1 VELLNLWCA
10 DGMRSVKMAEVQ
22 RVRFLNPVI
31 DSEFKKALET
41 LAQSH
46 DTQKKAVSISCIGE
60 GKRSVKVGYVVE
72 NPIWKTSYRLVLD
85 KDKKEKP
92 FLQGWAVV
100 ENPSDEDWKDV
111 RMALVSGRPIS
122 FQMNLYDPLYVSR
135 PVVEPE
141 LFASLRPVAYSGGL
155 DSPARKR
162 LEEAIGNQDRV
173 PEKLKE
179 AKPGDAKGGEGK
191 NGGKR
196 DNSKDD
202 AYYGLKDAKEL
213 GERMDLGRHGGQS
226 MASAAKLGDFF
237 QYSIDK
243 PVSLPRQKSAM
254 LPIVNKDVEGAR
266 VSIYNERTQAKFPL
280 LGLKLKNTSGLHL
293 MQGPITVFEG
303 SNYAG
308 DARILDLQPNEER
321 LISYA
326 VDLGTEVNPVP
337 SSDNGRITK
346 VKAVKGVIYT
356 ETKIRESKTYTV
368 VNRND
373 QERVVLV
380 EHPVRN
386 EFKLVDTD
394 KPAETAS
401 DFYRFEVKVAPGKT
415 ETLKV
420 TEERVVNESVQIT
433 SGSSDDQIRF
443 FMNQTASS
451 QKVKD
456 GLKQAL
462 ELKWE
467 FEKTRR
473 EIGELERQLKTIT
486 DDQARLR
493 ANLKEMPST
502 AAAYKRYLEKFDQQE
517 TQIEE
522 YQASIKKLQG
532 VEHEQRKKFDDFLA
546 NFSAE

>member
-1 VELLNLWCA
+1 MKQSREEEGEQVPAERADTKGIHDPRKEDLN
-10 DGMRSVKMAEVQ
+10 K
-22 RVRFLNPVI
+22 
-31 DSEFKKALET
+31 
-41 LAQSH
+41 
-46 DTQKKAVSISCIGE
+46 
-60 GKRSVKVGYVVE
+60 
-72 NPIWKTSYRLVLD
+72 
-85 KDKKEKP
+85 
-92 FLQGWAVV
+92 
-100 ENPSDEDWKDV
+100 
-111 RMALVSGRPIS
+111 
-122 FQMNLYDPLYVSR
+122 
-135 PVVEPE
+135 
-141 LFASLRPVAYSGGL
+141 
-155 DSPARKR
+155 
-162 LEEAIGNQDRV
+162 
-173 PEKLKE
+173 
-179 AKPGDAKGGEGK
+179 
-191 NGGKR
+191 
-196 DNSKDD
+196 
-202 AYYGLKDAKEL
+202 
-213 GERMDLGRHGGQS
+213 RMDLGGGGARS
-226 MASAAKLGDFF
+226 MATAAKLGDFF

-254 LPIVNKDVEGAR
+254 LPIVNKDVEGTR

-280 LGLKLKNTSGLHL
+280 LGLRLKNTSGLHL

-321 LISYA
+321 LLSYA

-346 VKAVKGVIYT
+346 VKAVKGVIWT

-386 EFKLVDTD
+386 EFKLVDTV

-401 DFYRFEVKVAPGKT
+401 DCYRFEVKVAAGKT
-415 ETLKV
+415 ETLTV
-420 TEERVVNESVQIT
+420 TEERVVSQNVQI
-433 SGSSDDQIRF
+433 SDRSDDQIRF
-443 FMNQTASS
+443 FINQTASS

-456 GLKQAL
+456 GLKKAL

-473 EIGELERQLKTIT
+473 EIGEQERQLKTIT
-486 DDQARLR
+486 DDQTRLR
-493 ANLKEMPST
+493 ANLREMPAT

-522 YQASIKKLQG
+522 FQASIKKLQG
-532 VEHEQRKKFDDFLA
+532 VEHEQKKKFDDFLA
-546 NFSAE
+546 DFSAE